1 MSIDPI
7 IAALGLPASARVDQR
22 VPKKLLLDQG
32 LPTAADK
39 RQVQDN
45 IEEVQ
50 WIAALKPTTIGVAD
64 YRDETRTYLEIAV
77 LALKLRPDAK
87 AARIVA
93 LLHRAIPYPLLL
105 ITEQQGTVSLSLAHT
120 RASQAEHNKWVIDEV
135 IATAPLAAHE
145 PDPLAADFLESLGLA
160 QQQAPHLF
168 ALYQGWIDRVEALAA
183 ARLTGSYMPPGSA
196 EAADARR
203 AALTERATLLRELAT
218 LRAQARTEKQ
228 MNRAVD
234 LNVAV
239 KKLEARL
246 TILNAHL

>member
-7 IAALGLPASARVDQR
+7 IAALGLPANTRVDQR

-64 YRDETRTYLEIAV
+64 YRDEVRTYLEIAV
-77 LALKLRPDAK
+77 LGLTLRPDAK

-105 ITEQQGTVSLSLAHT
+105 ITEQQGSVSLSLAHT

-135 IATAPLAAHE
+135 IATAPFSPEE
-145 PDPLAADFLESLGLA
+145 PDPSAADFLESLALA
-160 QQQAPHLF
+160 QQHAPHLL

-183 ARLTGSYMPPGSA
+183 ARITGSYMPPGNA
-196 EAADARR
+196 ETAEARR
-203 AALTERATLLRELAT
+203 AALTERAALLRELAT

-234 LNVAV
+234 LNLAA
-239 KKLEARL
+239 KRIEARL
-246 TILNAHL
+246 TTLNTHL